1 MPTGHRARIRYEA
14 GHKPVLSAMIQ
25 DFFGMSKTP
34 CIAFG
39 RIPLV
44 VELLAP
50 NKRPVQITEDL
61 ESFWRTAYPELK
73 KSLSRRYPK
82 HKWE

>member
-1 MPTGHRARIRYEA
+1 
-14 GHKPVLSAMIQ
+14 MIQ
-25 DFFGMSKTP
+25 DFYGMKQTP

-39 RIPLV
+39 RVPLV

-50 NKRPVQITEDL
+50 NRRAVQITEDL
-61 ESFWRTAYPELK
+61 ESFWRTAYPELR
-73 KSLSRRYPK
+73 KSLSQRYPK

>member
-1 MPTGHRARIRYEA
+1 
-14 GHKPVLSAMIQ
+14 MIQ

-50 NKRPVQITEDL
+50 NKRLV
-61 ESFWRTAYPELK
+61 
-73 KSLSRRYPK
+73 
-82 HKWE
+82 